1 MGQKIHPIGF
11 RLGGVIDWQSQWFA
25 NKGKEY
31 AKLTNEDREI
41 RDVIVKELGENAAI
55 SKIEIERNNQE
66 ISITVFTAR
75 PGIIIGRGGTRVEE
89 LKNFLEKF
97 TNNEIRLNI
106 NEIRV
111 PELVAKLVGE
121 SIAEQLERRVAFRRA
136 VNTAMQRT
144 MQVGAKGIKVVISG
158 RLAGADIARTEKYH
172 QGRVPLHTVRA
183 DIDYEISEANTTYG
197 VIGIKVWIYKGD
209 IIPTAENLLAI
220 KTERIQRSSEVT
232 QEQPQQK
239 KEEKGTN

>member
-1 MGQKIHPIGF
+1 MGQKTHPTGF

-25 NKGKEY
+25 NSGKNY
-31 AKLTNEDREI
+31 ALLLNEDRNI
-41 RDVIVKELGENAAI
+41 RQMITEELGENGAI
-55 SKIEIERNNQE
+55 SKIEIERGSQD
-66 ISITVFTAR
+66 ITVTIYTAR

-89 LKNFLEKF
+89 LKNYLEEK
-97 TNNEIRLNI
+97 TKNKVRLNI

-136 VNTAMQRT
+136 VNNAIQRT
-144 MQVGAKGIKVVISG
+144 MQVGAKGIKVVIAG
-158 RLAGADIARTEKYH
+158 RLSGADIARTEKYH
-172 QGRVPLHTVRA
+172 QGRVPLHTLRA

-220 KTERIQRSSEVT
+220 KTARIQKTDQIDENT
-232 QEQPQQK
+232 
-239 KEEKGTN
+239 KENI

>member
-1 MGQKIHPIGF
+1 MGQKTHPTGF
-11 RLGGVIDWQSQWFA
+11 RLGGVIDWQSQWYA
-25 NKGKEY
+25 NNGKSY
-31 AKLTNEDREI
+31 ANLLNEDRYI
-41 RDVIVKELGENAAI
+41 RDVITKELGENGAI
-55 SKIEIERNNQE
+55 SKIEIERGSQD
-66 ISITVFTAR
+66 ISITVYTAR

-89 LKNFLEKF
+89 LKKFLEEK
-97 TNNEIRLNI
+97 TNNTVRLNI

-121 SIAEQLERRVAFRRA
+121 NIAEQLERRVAFRRA

-144 MQVGAKGIKVVISG
+144 MQVGAGGIKVVISG
-158 RLAGADIARTEKYH
+158 RLAGADIARTEKYM
-172 QGRVPLHTVRA
+172 QGRVPLHTLRA

-220 KTERIQRSSEVT
+220 KTARIERN
-232 QEQPQQK
+232 EQQGDNAPQAT
-239 KEEKGTN
+239 ER

>member
-1 MGQKIHPIGF
+1 MGQKTHPIGF

-25 NKGKEY
+25 NKGKDY

-41 RDVIVKELGENAAI
+41 RDVIVKELGDNAAI

-144 MQVGAKGIKVVISG
+144 MQVGAKGIKVVIAG
-158 RLAGADIARTEKYH
+158 RLSGADIARTEKYH

-183 DIDYEISEANTTYG
+183 DIDYEISEAKTTYG

-220 KTERIQRSSEVT
+220 KTERIERSSAVN
-232 QEQPQQK
+232 QEQSQQK
-239 KEEKGTN
+239 KGNN

>member
-1 MGQKIHPIGF
+1 MGQKTHPIGF

-25 NKGKEY
+25 NKGKDY

-41 RDVIVKELGENAAI
+41 RDVIVKELGDNAAI

-97 TNNEIRLNI
+97 TNTEIRLNI

-136 VNTAMQRT
+136 VNTAIQRT

-158 RLAGADIARTEKYH
+158 RLSGADIARTEKYH
-172 QGRVPLHTVRA
+172 QGRVPLHTLRA
-183 DIDYEISEANTTYG
+183 DIDYEISEAKTTYG

-220 KTERIQRSSEVT
+220 KTERIERSSAVN
-232 QEQPQQK
+232 QGQSQQK
-239 KEEKGTN
+239 KGNN

>member
-1 MGQKIHPIGF
+1 MGQKTHPIGF
-11 RLGGVIDWQSQWFA
+11 RLGGVFDWQSQWFA
-25 NKGKEY
+25 NKGKDY

-41 RDVIVKELGENAAI
+41 RDVIVEELGDNAAI

-75 PGIIIGRGGTRVEE
+75 SGIIIGRGGTRVEE

-97 TNNEIRLNI
+97 TNTEIRLNI

-136 VNTAMQRT
+136 VNTAIQRT

-158 RLAGADIARTEKYH
+158 RLSGADIARTEKYH
-172 QGRVPLHTVRA
+172 QGRVPLHTLRA
-183 DIDYEISEANTTYG
+183 DIDYEISEAKTTYG
-197 VIGIKVWIYKGD
+197 VIGINVWIYKGD

-220 KTERIQRSSEVT
+220 KTERIQRSSGVND
-232 QEQPQQK
+232 EQSQQK
-239 KEEKGTN
+239 KGNN

>member
-1 MGQKIHPIGF
+1 MGQKTHPTGF
-11 RLGGVIDWQSQWFA
+11 RLGGVIDWQSQWYA
-25 NKGKEY
+25 NNVKSY
-31 AKLTNEDREI
+31 ANLLNEDRYI
-41 RDVIVKELGENAAI
+41 RDVITKELGENGAI
-55 SKIEIERNNQE
+55 SKIEIERGSQD
-66 ISITVFTAR
+66 ISITVYTAR

-89 LKNFLEKF
+89 LKKFLEEK
-97 TNNEIRLNI
+97 TNNTVRLNI

-121 SIAEQLERRVAFRRA
+121 NIAEQLERRVAFRRA

-144 MQVGAKGIKVVISG
+144 MQVGAGGIKVVISG
-158 RLAGADIARTEKYH
+158 RLAGADIARTEKYM
-172 QGRVPLHTVRA
+172 QGRVPLHTLRA

-220 KTERIQRSSEVT
+220 KTARIERNEQQGNNAPQVT
-232 QEQPQQK
+232 E
-239 KEEKGTN
+239 G

>member
-1 MGQKIHPIGF
+1 MGQKTHPIGL

-25 NKGKEY
+25 NKGRDY

-121 SIAEQLERRVAFRRA
+121 AIAEQLERRVAFRRA

-183 DIDYEISEANTTYG
+183 DIDYEISEAKTTYG

-220 KTERIQRSSEVT
+220 KTERIQRSSGVT

>member
-1 MGQKIHPIGF
+1 MGQKTHPIGF

-25 NKGKEY
+25 NKGRDY

-121 SIAEQLERRVAFRRA
+121 AIAEQLERRVAFRRA

-183 DIDYEISEANTTYG
+183 DIDYEISEAKTTYG

-220 KTERIQRSSEVT
+220 KTERIERSSAVN
-232 QEQPQQK
+232 QEQSQQK
-239 KEEKGTN
+239 KGNN

>member
-1 MGQKIHPIGF
+1 MGQKTHPIGF

-121 SIAEQLERRVAFRRA
+121 SIAAQLERRVAFRRA

-220 KTERIQRSSEVT
+220 KTERIQRSEVN
-232 QEQPQQK
+232 QEQPQGK
-239 KEEKGTN
+239 KEEKGNN

>member
-1 MGQKIHPIGF
+1 MGQKTHPIGF

-183 DIDYEISEANTTYG
+183 DIDYEISEAKTTYG

>member
-1 MGQKIHPIGF
+1 MGQKTHPIGF

-25 NKGKEY
+25 NKGKDY

-41 RDVIVKELGENAAI
+41 RDVIVEELGDNAAI

-97 TNNEIRLNI
+97 TNTEIRLNI

-144 MQVGAKGIKVVISG
+144 MQVGAKGIKVVIAG
-158 RLAGADIARTEKYH
+158 RLSGADIARTEKYH
-172 QGRVPLHTVRA
+172 QGRVPLHTLRA
-183 DIDYEISEANTTYG
+183 DIDYEISEAKTTYG

-220 KTERIQRSSEVT
+220 KTERIQRSSGVNE
-232 QEQPQQK
+232 EQSQQK
-239 KEEKGTN
+239 KGNN

>member
-1 MGQKIHPIGF
+1 MGQKTHPTGF
-11 RLGGVIDWQSQWFA
+11 RLGGVIDWQSQWYA
-25 NKGKEY
+25 NNGKSY
-31 AKLTNEDREI
+31 ANLLNEDRYI
-41 RDVIVKELGENAAI
+41 RDVITKELGENGAI
-55 SKIEIERNNQE
+55 SKIEIERGSQD
-66 ISITVFTAR
+66 ISITVYTAR

-89 LKNFLEKF
+89 LKKFLEEK
-97 TNNEIRLNI
+97 TNNTVRLNI

-121 SIAEQLERRVAFRRA
+121 NIAEQLERRVAFRRA

-144 MQVGAKGIKVVISG
+144 MQVGAGGIKVVISG
-158 RLAGADIARTEKYH
+158 RLAGADIARTEKYM
-172 QGRVPLHTVRA
+172 QGRVPLHTLRA

-220 KTERIQRSSEVT
+220 KTARIEGSE
-232 QEQPQQK
+232 QQGGNAPQAT
-239 KEEKGTN
+239 EG

>member
-1 MGQKIHPIGF
+1 MGQKTHPTGF
-11 RLGGVIDWQSQWFA
+11 RLGGVIDWQSQWYA
-25 NKGKEY
+25 NNGKSY
-31 AKLTNEDREI
+31 ANLLNEDRYI
-41 RDVIVKELGENAAI
+41 RDVITKELGENGAI
-55 SKIEIERNNQE
+55 SKIEIERGSQD
-66 ISITVFTAR
+66 ISITVYTAR

-89 LKNFLEKF
+89 LKKFLEEK
-97 TNNEIRLNI
+97 TNNTVRLNI

-121 SIAEQLERRVAFRRA
+121 NIAEQLERRVAFRRA

-144 MQVGAKGIKVVISG
+144 MQVGAGGIKVVISG
-158 RLAGADIARTEKYH
+158 RLAGADIARTEKYM
-172 QGRVPLHTVRA
+172 QGRVPLHTLRA

-220 KTERIQRSSEVT
+220 KTARIERNEQQGDNAPQVT
-232 QEQPQQK
+232 D
-239 KEEKGTN
+239 G

>member
-1 MGQKIHPIGF
+1 MGQKTHPTGF

-25 NKGKEY
+25 NKGKDY

-41 RDVIVKELGENAAI
+41 RDLIVKELGENAAI

-144 MQVGAKGIKVVISG
+144 MQVGAQGIKVVISG

-183 DIDYEISEANTTYG
+183 DIDYEISEAKTTYG

>member
-1 MGQKIHPIGF
+1 MGQKTHPIGF

-25 NKGKEY
+25 NKGRDY

-144 MQVGAKGIKVVISG
+144 MQVGAQGIKVVISG

-183 DIDYEISEANTTYG
+183 DIDYEISEAKTTYG

-220 KTERIQRSSEVT
+220 KTERIQRSSGVT
-232 QEQPQQK
+232 QEQPKQI
-239 KEEKGTN
+239 KEEKGNN

>member
-1 MGQKIHPIGF
+1 MISKFVKKGGKIKEIWDDKYLTERNGLLYRRQRSKPYTGEVREYFVERQASAYKYSPNKIHYLRKIYT
-11 RLGGVIDWQSQWFA
+11 VID
-25 NKGKEY
+25 GKKEGY
-31 AKLTNEDREI
+31 AETYF
-41 RDVIVKELGENAAI
+41 
-55 SKIEIERNNQE
+55 RNGSVRKQ
-66 ISITVFTAR
+66 
-75 PGIIIGRGGTRVEE
+75 
-89 LKNFLEKF
+89 EKF

-183 DIDYEISEANTTYG
+183 DIDLSLIH
-197 VIGIKVWIYKGD
+197 I
-209 IIPTAENLLAI
+209 
-220 KTERIQRSSEVT
+220 
-232 QEQPQQK
+232 
-239 KEEKGTN
+239 

>member
-1 MGQKIHPIGF
+1 MGQKTHPIGF

-220 KTERIQRSSEVT
+220 KTERIQRSSGVT

-239 KEEKGTN
+239 KEEKGNN

>member
-1 MGQKIHPIGF
+1 M
-11 RLGGVIDWQSQWFA
+11 
-25 NKGKEY
+25 
-31 AKLTNEDREI
+31 
-41 RDVIVKELGENAAI
+41 
-55 SKIEIERNNQE
+55 
-66 ISITVFTAR
+66 
-75 PGIIIGRGGTRVEE
+75 
-89 LKNFLEKF
+89 KNFLEKF

-121 SIAEQLERRVAFRRA
+121 AIAEQLERRVAFRRA

-183 DIDYEISEANTTYG
+183 DIDYEISEAKTTYG

-220 KTERIQRSSEVT
+220 KTERIQRSSGVT

-239 KEEKGTN
+239 KEEKGNN

>member
-1 MGQKIHPIGF
+1 MGQKTHPTGF
-11 RLGGVIDWQSQWFA
+11 RLGGVIDWQSQWYA
-25 NKGKEY
+25 NNGKSY
-31 AKLTNEDREI
+31 ANLLNEDRYI
-41 RDVIVKELGENAAI
+41 RDVITKELGENGAI
-55 SKIEIERNNQE
+55 SKIEIERGSQD
-66 ISITVFTAR
+66 ISITVYTAR

-89 LKNFLEKF
+89 LKKFLEEK
-97 TNNEIRLNI
+97 TNNTVRLNI

-121 SIAEQLERRVAFRRA
+121 NIAEQLERRVAFRRA

-144 MQVGAKGIKVVISG
+144 MQVGAGGIKVVISG
-158 RLAGADIARTEKYH
+158 RLAGADIARTEKYM
-172 QGRVPLHTVRA
+172 QGRVPLHTLRA

-220 KTERIQRSSEVT
+220 KTARIQRN
-232 QEQPQQK
+232 EQQGDNAPQAT
-239 KEEKGTN
+239 EG

>member
-1 MGQKIHPIGF
+1 MGQKTHPIGF

-25 NKGKEY
+25 NKGKDY

-41 RDVIVKELGENAAI
+41 RDVIVEELGDNAAI

-111 PELVAKLVGE
+111 PEFVAKLVGE

-144 MQVGAKGIKVVISG
+144 MQVGAKGIKVVIAG
-158 RLAGADIARTEKYH
+158 RLSGADIARTEKYH
-172 QGRVPLHTVRA
+172 QGRVPLHTLRA
-183 DIDYEISEANTTYG
+183 DIDYEISEAKTTYG

-220 KTERIQRSSEVT
+220 KTERIQRSSGVNE
-232 QEQPQQK
+232 EQSQQK
-239 KEEKGTN
+239 KGNN

>member
-1 MGQKIHPIGF
+1 MGQKTHPIGF

-25 NKGKEY
+25 NKGKDY

-41 RDVIVKELGENAAI
+41 RDVIVEELGDNAAI

-136 VNTAMQRT
+136 VNTAIQRT

-158 RLAGADIARTEKYH
+158 RLSGADIARTEKYH
-172 QGRVPLHTVRA
+172 QGRVPLHTLRA
-183 DIDYEISEANTTYG
+183 DIDYEISEAKTTYG

-220 KTERIQRSSEVT
+220 KTERIQRSSGVNE
-232 QEQPQQK
+232 EQSQQK
-239 KEEKGTN
+239 QRK